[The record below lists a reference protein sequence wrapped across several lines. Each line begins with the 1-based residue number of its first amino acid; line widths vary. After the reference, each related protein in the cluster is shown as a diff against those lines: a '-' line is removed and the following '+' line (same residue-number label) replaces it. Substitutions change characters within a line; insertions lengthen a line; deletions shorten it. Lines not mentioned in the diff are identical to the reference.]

1 MPLEDNVVY
10 KTCNFSGSD
19 SCYLKLAVPFD
30 ITDFEDPELPA
41 VRVMLQYMTDR
52 LYEKI
57 RGQGWTYGIALSAVI
72 EEGRMSLAFL
82 RASDFNNAFREF
94 RTIIANYTFTGKKT
108 KLIGICSK
116 K

>member
-1 MPLEDNVVY
+1 MR
-10 KTCNFSGSD
+10 FSGSD
-19 SCYLKLAVPFD
+19 SCYLKQAVPFD

-72 EEGRMSLAFL
+72 EEGRMSLTFL

-94 RTIIANYTFTGKKT
+94 RTIIANYTFTGNEKKQSNIG
-108 KLIGICSK
+108 LIKIIPN
-116 K
+116 